1 MCRAGGVTMLGRHA
15 TETRAAHSMLALST
29 TPRLETGPQSGTGR
43 SKGVKTRRDT
53 TQAKQGKSKSKNK
66 NRGRIPRVSYNH
78 VERQFRAAPAA
89 PAAPACRACRALP
102 LTALAKQGAR
112 CAQMPPRRRYQPG
125 GGGATCASTKARIML
140 RRLRFGMTVL
150 LSSVAPVTG
159 EVSLVR
165 SHSDMAVRS

>member
-1 MCRAGGVTMLGRHA
+1 MCLCLCLENYCAVLTARSLLP
-15 TETRAAHSMLALST
+15 AACCVLCVCAVCAVCAV
-29 TPRLETGPQSGTGR
+29 PRL
-43 SKGVKTRRDT
+43 
-53 TQAKQGKSKSKNK
+53 
-66 NRGRIPRVSYNH
+66 
-78 VERQFRAAPAA
+78 PAA
-89 PAAPACRACRALP
+89 PAPRACRALP

-150 LSSVAPVTG
+150 LSSMAPVVG

-165 SHSDMAVRS
+165 SHSEMAVRS